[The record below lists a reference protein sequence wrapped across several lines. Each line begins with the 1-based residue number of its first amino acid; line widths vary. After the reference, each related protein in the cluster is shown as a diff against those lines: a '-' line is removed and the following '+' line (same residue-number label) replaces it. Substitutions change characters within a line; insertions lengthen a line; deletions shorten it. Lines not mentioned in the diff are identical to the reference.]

1 MGKVIP
7 HVIPKHQGGIDAVR
21 VTQGVFLVMVHV
33 APGTPG
39 DPNVEIIA
47 AKLRRGDAE
56 RVVQQIPGAWIEKVQ
71 ADK

>member
-7 HVIPKHQGGIDAVR
+7 YVIPRHQGVDATR
-21 VTQGVFLVMVHV
+21 VTQSIYLVMVNV
-33 APGTPG
+33 APGNPG

-56 RVVQQIPGAWIEKVQ
+56 RVSQQIPGAWVEKVQ